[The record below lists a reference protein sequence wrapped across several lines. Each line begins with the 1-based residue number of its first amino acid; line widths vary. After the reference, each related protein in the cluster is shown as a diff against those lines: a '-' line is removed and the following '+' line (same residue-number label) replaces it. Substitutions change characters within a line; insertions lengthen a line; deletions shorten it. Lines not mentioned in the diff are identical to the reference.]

1 MARSVNKV
9 ILLGN
14 LGKDPELRYT
24 PSGQAVARFSLATS
38 DRWRDKNSGEWQDR
52 TEWHTIVCWAKLAE
66 TVGQYLTKGSSVYIE
81 GRLQTRSW
89 DDKEGKKHY
98 STEVIANELV
108 MVGGRNAGAGAS
120 AGAPAQRPAA
130 AQTTATPAFDEYG
143 QESGFGHSGGTEIT
157 DDDIPF

>member
-52 TEWHTIVCWAKLAE
+52 TEWHTVVCWAKLAE

-98 STEVIANELV
+98 STEVVANELV
-108 MVGGRNAGAGAS
+108 MVGGRNSGAGAS
-120 AGAPAQRPAA
+120 AGAPAPRPAA
-130 AQTTATPAFDEYG
+130 AQNSAPAFDEYS
-143 QESGFGHSGGTEIT
+143 QDSGFGSSSGTEIT

>member
-52 TEWHTIVCWAKLAE
+52 TEWHTVVCWAKLAE

-98 STEVIANELV
+98 STEVVANEMV
-108 MVGGRNAGAGAS
+108 MVGGRNAGTGAPAGAS
-120 AGAPAQRPAA
+120 APRPAA
-130 AQTTATPAFDEYG
+130 AQNSASSFDEYS
-143 QESGFGHSGGTEIT
+143 QDAGFSPASGTEIT

>member
-52 TEWHTIVCWAKLAE
+52 TEWHTVVCWAKLAE

-98 STEVIANELV
+98 STEVVANEMV
-108 MVGGRNAGAGAS
+108 MVGGRNSGAGAS
-120 AGAPAQRPAA
+120 AGASAPRPAA
-130 AQTTATPAFDEYG
+130 QTSAPAFDEYG
-143 QESGFGHSGGTEIT
+143 QDSSFSPSSGTEIT

>member
-108 MVGGRNAGAGAS
+108 MVGGRNSGAGAS
-120 AGAPAQRPAA
+120 AAAPAQRPAA
-130 AQTTATPAFDEYG
+130 AQTNSAPAFDDYG
-143 QESGFGHSGGTEIT
+143 QDSSFGNSGGTEIT

>member
-52 TEWHTIVCWAKLAE
+52 TEWHNVVCWAKLAE

-98 STEVIANELV
+98 STEVIANEMV
-108 MVGGRNAGAGAS
+108 MVGGRNSGAGAS
-120 AGAPAQRPAA
+120 AGASAPRPAA
-130 AQTTATPAFDEYG
+130 AQSSAAPAFDDYG
-143 QESGFGHSGGTEIT
+143 QDSGFSPSSGTEIT

>member
-108 MVGGRNAGAGAS
+108 MVGGRNSGAGAS
-120 AGAPAQRPAA
+120 AGAPVQRPAA
-130 AQTTATPAFDEYG
+130 AQTTAAPAFDEYG
-143 QESGFGHSGGTEIT
+143 QDSSFGNSGGTEIT